1 MDKTGVEKGFEM
13 DNAYYI
19 TTPIY
24 YVNASPHIGH
34 AYTTIVADV
43 LARYYRLNGYKTF
56 FLTGTDEHGDKIAE
70 AAAKAGV
77 SPQEYTDR
85 ISEQFRTL
93 WPELCVTNDYFIR
106 TTDRN
111 HVETVSGI
119 LQKVYDAGDIY
130 FGHYEGFYCVGC
142 ERFYTEKELVDG
154 KCPDHQTTPE
164 HRKESNYFFRMG
176 KYQDWLIQY
185 IKDNPD
191 FIRPERYRNEVLAF
205 LREPLEDL
213 CISRPKTR
221 LTWGITLPFDDQ
233 YVTYVWFDALINYI
247 TGIGYPDDVNFK
259 TFWPV
264 SQHLIAKDILKPH
277 GIYWPTMLKASGIE
291 PYRHLNVHGYWNVDQ
306 SKMSKSLGNVI
317 KPLDLKDKYGLDAFR
332 YFLLRDMVFGLDS
345 TFSEDSFVQ
354 RVNSDLAND
363 LGNLVSRSLTMAMK
377 YCGGKVPAC
386 QEPAEGEGALLETS
400 RNALAEVEAGFR
412 DMSLH
417 KVLIAVWEFINA
429 ANKYIVSQEPWN
441 LAKDPANK
449 AKLDAVIYHLLE
461 SLRVIAVFITPF
473 MPGSAEKI
481 FLQLGI
487 KEQEKQNLNSIRKWG
502 GLQAGLELRKADAL
516 FPRIEIKKEVPPVEK
531 KTDFLPVKPEITYDE
546 FEKIDLRVAKILEA
560 EQVPKS
566 NKLIKLKIDIGEER
580 QIVAGIAQN
589 YKPEE
594 LVGKSIVIV
603 ANLKPTKLMGVE
615 SRGMLLATDAE
626 SGLCLIGFDKEPKT
640 GAKVR

>member
-1 MDKTGVEKGFEM
+1 MEKS
-13 DNAYYI
+13 YYI

-85 ISEQFRTL
+85 ISAQFRSL

-154 KCPDHQTTPE
+154 KCPDHQSTPE
-164 HRKESNYFFRMG
+164 FRKESNYFFRMS
-176 KYQDWLIQY
+176 KYQDWLIQH

-233 YVTYVWFDALINYI
+233 YVTYVWFDALINYV
-247 TGIGYPDDVNFK
+247 TGVGYPDGENFK

-277 GIYWPTMLKASGIE
+277 GIYWPTMLKSAGID

-306 SKMSKSLGNVI
+306 SKMSKSLGNVV

-345 TFSEDSFVQ
+345 SFSEEAFVQ

-363 LGNLVSRSLTMAMK
+363 LGNLVSRSLTMALK
-377 YCGGKVPAC
+377 YCGGKVPAF
-386 QEPAEGEGALLETS
+386 QEPADGENALLETS

-417 KVLIAVWEFINA
+417 KVLIAVWEFINV
-429 ANKYIVSQEPWN
+429 ANKYIVTREPWN
-441 LAKDPANK
+441 LAKDPVNK
-449 AKLDAVIYHLLE
+449 AKLDAIIYHLLE
-461 SLRVIAVFITPF
+461 SLRVIAVLITPF

-481 FLQLGI
+481 FSQLGI
-487 KEQEKQNLNSIRKWG
+487 KEKESQDFNSIRKWG
-502 GLQAGLELRKADAL
+502 GLQAGLEIKKAEAL
-516 FPRIEIKKEVPPVEK
+516 FPRIELKKDTAPVEK
-531 KTDFLPVKPEITYDE
+531 KKDFLPLKPEITYDE

-566 NKLIKLKIDIGEER
+566 NKLVKLKIDIGEER
-580 QIVAGIAQN
+580 QIVAGIAQD
-589 YKPEE
+589 YKPDE

>member
-1 MDKTGVEKGFEM
+1 MKE
-13 DNAYYI
+13 AYYI

-43 LARYYRLNGYKTF
+43 LARYHRLNGYRTF

-70 AAAKAGV
+70 AAAKAGIN
-77 SPQEYTDR
+77 PKEYTDAV
-85 ISEQFRTL
+85 SAQFREL
-93 WPELCVTNDYFIR
+93 WPELSITNDYFIR
-106 TTDRN
+106 TTDAD
-111 HVETVSGI
+111 HVATVQSI
-119 LQKVYDAGDIY
+119 LQKIYDTGDIY

-154 KCPDHQTTPE
+154 KCPDHQTVPE
-164 HRKESNYFFRMG
+164 YRKESNYFFKMS
-176 KYQDWLIQY
+176 KYQDWLIEY
-185 IKDNPD
+185 INRNPD

-205 LREPLEDL
+205 LREPLDDL

-221 LTWGITLPFDDQ
+221 LTWGINLPFDDQ

-247 TGIGYPDDVNFK
+247 TALGYPDGDKFK

-264 SQHLIAKDILKPH
+264 AEHLTAKDILKPH
-277 GIYWPTMLKASGIE
+277 GIYWPTMLKAAGID

-306 SKMSKSLGNVI
+306 SKMSKSLGNVV

-345 TFSEDSFVQ
+345 SFSEEAFVQ

-363 LGNLVSRSLTMAMK
+363 LGNLVSRSLTMAVK
-377 YCGGKVPAC
+377 YCSGKVPASAPLS
-386 QEPAEGEGALLETS
+386 EEERTLTETAEKTV
-400 RNALAEVEAGFR
+400 REVKECFA

-417 KVLIAVWEFINA
+417 KALIAIWEFINA
-429 ANKYIVSQEPWN
+429 ANKYIVSCEPWV
-441 LAKDPANK
+441 LAKDSANQ
-449 AKLDAVIYHLLE
+449 ARLEAVMYHLLE
-461 SLRVIAVFITPF
+461 SLRVIAILITPF
-473 MPGSAEKI
+473 MPGTAKRI
-481 FLQLGI
+481 LAQLGI
-487 KEQEKQNLNSIRKWG
+487 ADEGGLNFSHIAAWG
-502 GLQAGLELRKADAL
+502 GLQPGLALQKTDSL
-516 FPRIEIKKEVPPVEK
+516 FPRIEVKKDEKVKEK
-531 KTDFLPVKPEITYDE
+531 KMTVDIKPEITYDE
-546 FEKIDLRVAKILEA
+546 FEKVDFRVAEILEA
-560 EQVPKS
+560 EPVPKS
-566 NKLIKLKIDIGEER
+566 NKLVRLKIDIGEER
-580 QIVAGIAQN
+580 QIVAGIAKD

-594 LVGKSIVIV
+594 LVGKKIVVV

-626 SGLCLIGFDKEPKT
+626 NGLSLIGFDRVPKT